1 MEQCLTDR
9 GKTHE
14 KKNFGIQNWVRKK
27 SFRHSFKFASSVF
40 YDIAQD
46 SSLGQCVPPSRAEI
60 SKKKKKRFV
69 AQIRAWQAQIGTEMI
84 FSILILSSFQSNLLV
99 LFSIAIWEKIFD
111 FLAWIQESLS

>member
-14 KKNFGIQNWVRKK
+14 KKNFGTQNWVRKK
-27 SFRHSFKFASSVF
+27 SFRNSFKFASSVF

-60 SKKKKKRFV
+60 SKKKKTFC
-69 AQIRAWQAQIGTEMI
+69 G
-84 FSILILSSFQSNLLV
+84 SNKGLTSPNSDRND
-99 LFSIAIWEKIFD
+99 LFYSNIVKLPVK
-111 FLAWIQESLS
+111 LACFI